1 MRPLADPSN
10 PPSHSNISQFF
21 VENKRPPSTHPFS
34 PFYNNTGMKLSSPQ
48 PPPRPNQKIPNE
60 AIFPPNSYQIQ
71 PLTESHHEPK
81 PNPPPP
87 RQSAPITFLYNE
99 SCQ

>member
-10 PPSHSNISQFF
+10 PPVTPTFPHFSLKTNALPQA
-21 VENKRPPSTHPFS
+21 TPFS
-34 PFYNNTGMKLSSPQ
+34 PFYNNTDMKLSSPQ

-81 PNPPPP
+81 PNPPAPP
-87 RQSAPITFLYNE
+87 QSAPITFLYNE